1 MMTQDMWLWIAV
13 AAGLALVLAAV
24 LFLRRGQRVDLGL
37 TDDAAPTPTLSRKVE
52 TEPVIVGPDPIA
64 ASIAIAVNAPPPG
77 ADDLRLIKG
86 LGLRIATKLNELGIT
101 RFEQLAALDAAG
113 VAAIDGQLGTFAG
126 RITRDN
132 WVDQAS
138 FLAKGDIAG
147 FEAKYG
153 KLDSGGTPS

>member
-1 MMTQDMWLWIAV
+1 MMTQDMWLWIAI
-13 AAGLALVLAAV
+13 AAGLALVLAVV

-37 TDDAAPTPTLSRKVE
+37 TDDAAPTPTLSRQVQS
-52 TEPVIVGPDPIA
+52 EPVIAGPDPIA
-64 ASIAIAVNAPPPG
+64 ASIALAVNAPPSG

-86 LGLRIATKLNELGIT
+86 LGPRIATRLNELGIT

-113 VAAIDGQLGTFAG
+113 VAKIDSQLGTFAG

>member
-1 MMTQDMWLWIAV
+1 MMTQDMWLWIAI
-13 AAGLALVLAAV
+13 AAGLVLLLAAV

-37 TDDAAPTPTLSRKVE
+37 TDDAAPTPTLSRQVQS
-52 TEPVIVGPDPIA
+52 EPVIAGPDPIA
-64 ASIAIAVNAPPPG
+64 ASIALAVNAPPSG

-86 LGLRIATKLNELGIT
+86 LGPRIATRLNELGIT

-113 VAAIDGQLGTFAG
+113 VAKIDSQLGTFAG